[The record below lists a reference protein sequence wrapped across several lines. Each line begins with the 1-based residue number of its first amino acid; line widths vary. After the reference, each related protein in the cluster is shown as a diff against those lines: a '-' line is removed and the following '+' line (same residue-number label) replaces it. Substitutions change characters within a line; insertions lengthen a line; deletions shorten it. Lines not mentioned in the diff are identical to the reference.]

1 MNKNNIIFNDR
12 MRRLIRDLER
22 VNNNLGYYV
31 LNQEDKW
38 VKIEQK
44 KAIKLQRDILKS
56 TSMLHSLG
64 YRIKTRYING
74 AGWSSEIVDRNTGE
88 NHELDEHSEPRP
100 FPGMEGK
107 GIDGGTYE

>member
-1 MNKNNIIFNDR
+1 MKKIVDKTWSIKHESHLNKNNIIFNDR

-44 KAIKLQRDILKS
+44 
-56 TSMLHSLG
+56 
-64 YRIKTRYING
+64 TR
-74 AGWSSEIVDRNTGE
+74 
-88 NHELDEHSEPRP
+88 
-100 FPGMEGK
+100 
-107 GIDGGTYE
+107 